1 MMSENLK
8 YYLTILKTFLR
19 KEIKTFL
26 SNFLQLNVLT
36 SRFF

>member
-8 YYLTILKTFLR
+8 YYLTILKIFLR

-26 SNFLQLNVLT
+26 SNFL
-36 SRFF
+36 